1 MKLNVIKPSIALTS
15 LVLTTFSCQNND
27 EVNPSLNQD
36 HNLISTEHL
45 KSENLIGK
53 AASTPYNTG
62 YYGAYKTYKMPRG
75 QEFIEWAV
83 PNLKWFFG
91 VNPTVYNWRGT
102 NTNNMLAYSNPN
114 RVFIGETWWNSML
127 LNYDAY
133 AAKSIIAHE
142 FGHIL
147 QYNNNWYWASGKNQ
161 EIGAD
166 FFAGYWLASNVGQNI
181 TWQEASNSFQNFYD
195 IGNGISHGSST
206 ERQAA
211 AKLGYYTGY
220 YANSKGFLGWDKVY
234 KLLVRFWGYIGDGRY
249 WYDINQYYR
258 GEKKQKNKKMY
269 KGLSKE
275 EADYFEFMM
284 HNFNEVLD
292 IKNGKVS
299 KENFSKFNLKKVDL

>member
-1 MKLNVIKPSIALTS
+1 MKKNVIKSSIACASIILS
-15 LVLTTFSCQNND
+15 INSCQNYDN
-27 EVNPSLNQD
+27 VNPSNIENQ
-36 HNLISTEHL
+36 NLISTKHL
-45 KSENLIGK
+45 KDENLIGT
-53 AASTPYNTG
+53 ASATPFNTG
-62 YYGAYKTYKMPRG
+62 YYGPYKTYKMASG
-75 QEFIEWAV
+75 QSYIEWAV

-91 VNPTVYNWRGT
+91 VNPTVYNWRGA
-102 NTNNMLAYSNPN
+102 NTNNMLAYSNPD

-181 TWQEASNSFQNFYD
+181 SWQEASNSFNNFAA

-220 YANSKGFLGWDKVY
+220 YANTKGFLGWDKVY
-234 KLLVRFWGYIGDGRY
+234 QLLVRFWGYIGEGRY
-249 WYDINQYYR
+249 WYDSTDYYR
-258 GEKKQKNKKMY
+258 SSKKIKNKKMY
-269 KGLSKE
+269 DDLTNKQ
-275 EADYFEFMM
+275 ADYFEFMM
-284 HNFNEVLD
+284 HNFNEILD
-292 IKNGKVS
+292 IKTGNVS
-299 KENFSKFNLKKVDL
+299 KEEFSKFSLKKIK